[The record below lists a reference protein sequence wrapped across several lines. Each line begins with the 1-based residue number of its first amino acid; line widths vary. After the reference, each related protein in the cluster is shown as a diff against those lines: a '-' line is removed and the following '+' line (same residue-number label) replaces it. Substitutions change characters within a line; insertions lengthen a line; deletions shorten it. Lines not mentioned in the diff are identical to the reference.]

1 MLTGLSLQDLPDR
14 FPGVIIKNSK
24 GYKEVGFRT
33 RPPNGGFLIS
43 ELARLPAE
51 LVGNLTELVRL
62 PAKLVWWFKPRRGVI
77 SSKGRSPCMERTI
90 LQALKGRDRYETKS
104 LEQNFGKKHAK
115 HSFLS

>member
-1 MLTGLSLQDLPDR
+1 MLTGLSLQDLPGR

-33 RPPNGGFLIS
+33 RPPNSGFLIS

-62 PAKLVWWFKPRRGVI
+62 PAKLVWWFKPRRGEI
-77 SSKGRSPCMERTI
+77 SSKERSPLYGANDFTSPVGAE
-90 LQALKGRDRYETKS
+90 
-104 LEQNFGKKHAK
+104 
-115 HSFLS
+115 

>member
-1 MLTGLSLQDLPDR
+1 MLTGLSLQDLPGR

-62 PAKLVWWFKPRRGVI
+62 PADSPFDRLRVQTCPPAGGFRIYELVRLLAELVRLLTDSVNCPSANGFI
-77 SSKGRSPCMERTI
+77 
-90 LQALKGRDRYETKS
+90 LKG
-104 LEQNFGKKHAK
+104 
-115 HSFLS
+115 

>member
-51 LVGNLTELVRL
+51 LVGNLTELV
-62 PAKLVWWFKPRRGVI
+62 WWFKPRRGEI
-77 SSKGRSPCMERTI
+77 SSKGRSPLYGANDFTSPEG
-90 LQALKGRDRYETKS
+90 AE
-104 LEQNFGKKHAK
+104 
-115 HSFLS
+115 

>member
-1 MLTGLSLQDLPDR
+1 LLPIANVAIIFSNWFPGMMLTGLSLQDLPGR

-62 PAKLVWWFKPRRGVI
+62 PAKLVWWF
-77 SSKGRSPCMERTI
+77 
-90 LQALKGRDRYETKS
+90 
-104 LEQNFGKKHAK
+104 
-115 HSFLS
+115 